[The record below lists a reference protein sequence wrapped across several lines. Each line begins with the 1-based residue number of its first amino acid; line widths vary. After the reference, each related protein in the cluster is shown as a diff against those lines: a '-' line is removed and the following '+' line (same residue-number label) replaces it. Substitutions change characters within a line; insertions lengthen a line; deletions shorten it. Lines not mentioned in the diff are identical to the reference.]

1 MPKAS
6 PPTRPTPSEVARYFQ
21 DLLGFEAPWQVADLV
36 TDHTAHSIEI
46 RLEHVPASRFACPH
60 CQALCPV
67 HDHAPT
73 RRWRHLDAMLYQT
86 FLTTATPRVRCGQ
99 HGVGTV
105 AVPWAGFSARWTLD
119 LERHAIA
126 ALVACSTITAASKL
140 LGISW
145 HTLQNIM
152 QAAVER
158 GVARR
163 VLDGIELL
171 GLDEKS
177 YLRGQSY
184 ISVCN
189 DLVGGR
195 VLEVSLGRTS
205 EEAAKALEVIPLDQR
220 ESVAAVAIDM
230 SAACAG
236 AVKLV
241 FPRATVVIDRFHVSQ
256 LANKM
261 VHEVRKGEHAR
272 LLEQG
277 DDTLTGTSR
286 MWLWSPG
293 NMPPA
298 LLTRFETV
306 AELNL
311 LTAQA
316 WQAKENLAGFWEQ
329 PDTAAA
335 ANYFEKW
342 TKAAEASKIP
352 QVIKLAKTLGRYLPG
367 LLAYHLFK
375 ITNALSEGM
384 NSKIQALKSAARG
397 FRNYAH
403 YRIRILF
410 YCGRLELNPI

>member
-1 MPKAS
+1 MSIPKTS
-6 PPTRPTPSEVARYFQ
+6 PRPTPSEVARFFQ
-21 DLLGFEAPWQVADLV
+21 DLLGFEAPWAVAELV
-36 TDHTAHSIEI
+36 TNHPAHAIEI
-46 RLEHVPASRFACPH
+46 RLEHAPATRFPCPH
-60 CQALCPV
+60 CQTRCPV
-67 HDHAPT
+67 FDHAPS

-86 FLTTATPRVRCGQ
+86 FLTAAPPRIRCEV
-99 HGVGTV
+99 HGVCTV

-119 LERHAIA
+119 LERHCLAV
-126 ALVACSTITAASKL
+126 LQACSTISAGAKL

-145 HTLQNIM
+145 HTLQSIM
-152 QAAVER
+152 QTAVER
-158 GVARR
+158 GLARR
-163 VLDGIELL
+163 VLNGIELL

-189 DLVGGR
+189 DLVAGR

-205 EEAAKALEVIPLDQR
+205 EEAAKALEIIPLEQR
-220 ESVAAVAIDM
+220 KAVVAVAIDM

-241 FPRATVVIDRFHVSQ
+241 LPKATVVIDRFHVSQ

-261 VHEVRKGEHAR
+261 VHEVRKAEHAR

-286 MWLWSPG
+286 LWLWSPE

-316 WQAKENLAGFWEQ
+316 WQVKENLAGFWEQ
-329 PDTAAA
+329 PDTPTAAR
-335 ANYFEKW
+335 YFEEW
-342 TKAAEASKIP
+342 SRAAEATKIP
-352 QVIKLAKTLGRYLPG
+352 QVRKLTKTLGRYLPG
-367 LLAYHLFK
+367 LLAYHRYK

-403 YRIRILF
+403 YRVRILF
-410 YCGRLELNPI
+410 FCGRLELNPA

>member
-1 MPKAS
+1 MSKSGSS
-6 PPTRPTPSEVARYFQ
+6 PRPSPTEVARYFQ
-21 DLLGFEAPWQVADLV
+21 DLLGFEAPWQVAELV
-36 TDHTAHSIEI
+36 TNHAARSIEI
-46 RLEHVPASRFACPH
+46 RLEHAPASRFACPH
-60 CQALCPV
+60 CQSPCPV
-67 HDHAPT
+67 HDHAPP

-86 FLTTATPRVRCGQ
+86 FLTSAPPRIRCEQ
-99 HGVGTV
+99 HGVCTA

-119 LERHAIA
+119 LERHALA
-126 ALVACSTITAASKL
+126 ALAACSTIAAASKL

-145 HTLQNIM
+145 HTLANIM
-152 QAAVER
+152 EAAVER
-158 GVARR
+158 GLARR
-163 VLDGIELL
+163 VLEEIEFL

-220 ESVAAVAIDM
+220 QKVGAVAVDM

-241 FPRATVVIDRFHVSQ
+241 FPKATVVIDRFHVSQ

-261 VHEVRKGEHAR
+261 VHEVRKGEQAR

-286 MWLWSPG
+286 LWLWSPE

-298 LLTRFETV
+298 LLTRFEAV
-306 AELNL
+306 ADLNL
-311 LTAQA
+311 LTARA
-316 WQAKENLAGFWEQ
+316 WQVKENLAGFWEQ
-329 PDTAAA
+329 SDTAAA
-335 ANYFEKW
+335 EKYFEQW
-342 TKAAEASKIP
+342 TKAALATGIA

-367 LLAYHLFK
+367 LLAYHRYK

-410 YCGRLELNPI
+410 YCGRLELNPT